1 MYTLDWIIL
10 AIYFLVLLA
19 IGLWASSTR
28 RKDSSLFLAGHSLR
42 WHHIG
47 FSMWGTNVG
56 PSMLIASASAGFTTG
71 IVSGNYAW
79 YAFVFIA
86 LLAFVFA
93 PRYLGTKVHTLPE
106 FMGMRYGPSTRN
118 ILAWYTIVTIIISW
132 LALTLF
138 AGGILI
144 RQVFAIPMWASA
156 LTLLAVSAFFTMLG
170 GLKAV
175 AYTNVYQMLLLI
187 FVSATLTI
195 AGLDRVGGVAALAA
209 KVPADYWVLFKP
221 NDDAAFPWL
230 PIVLGYPVMGV
241 WFWCTDQSMVQPVL
255 AARDL
260 REGQLGANF
269 TGWLKILDVPLYI
282 LPGVICFAL
291 FGDTL
296 TNADEAYLTMVR
308 TLFPTGMVGLVF
320 AVLTACLVSTIGS
333 ALNALSTVFTMDIYM
348 KRHRHDASQSHIN
361 FVGRLATVC
370 GAALAIVLT
379 VAIDSIKGLNLFN
392 VFQSVLG
399 FIAPPMTAVF
409 LLGVFWRRTTT
420 LAANLAL
427 TAGTA
432 FCLAVGVL
440 YLWPPQWLHIQW
452 PHFMMLSFLLC
463 AALMA
468 AMAAAALFS
477 GAAFAQAGNLRYTI
491 MVNKFEN
498 KANWRGQW
506 DLGDAWGTI
515 LTDQLVQSGKFIVL
529 GEADMRGAAMAEQ
542 DLGASGRTAGGKKTP
557 KAGRMSP
564 AQLLVKGAIT
574 HVQETKGG
582 GGGFGGLWIEV
593 YVGDKWDV
601 ASLLCQFVL
610 YLVQVLCCPDVGGC
624 DAYQFAARLDK
635 SQRLLDGGSGVHG
648 VRVGHRLHHNRAA

>member
-1 MYTLDWIIL
+1 MRPLDWIIL
-10 AIYFLVLLA
+10 AVYFAVLIA
-19 IGLWASSTR
+19 IGLWASSK
-28 RKDSSLFLAGHSLR
+28 RKKESSLFLAGRSLR

-93 PRYLGTKVHTLPE
+93 PRYLGAKVHTLPE
-106 FMGMRYGPSTRN
+106 FMGLRYGQSTRN

-144 RQVFAIPMWASA
+144 RQVFDIPMWASA
-156 LTLLAVSAFFTMLG
+156 LVLLVISAFFTMLG

-187 FVSATLTI
+187 LVSATLTI
-195 AGLDRVGGVAALAA
+195 VGLSQVGGVAALAS
-209 KVPADYWVLFKP
+209 KVPQDYWVLFRP
-221 NDDAAFPWL
+221 NSDEAFPWL

-255 AARDL
+255 AARSL
-260 REGQLGANF
+260 KEGQLGTNF

-291 FGDTL
+291 FPTL
-296 TNADEAYLTMVR
+296 ENPDEAYLTMVR

-320 AVLTACLVSTIGS
+320 AVLAACLVSTIGS
-333 ALNALSTVFTMDIYM
+333 ALNALSTVFTMDIYL
-348 KRHRHDASQSHIN
+348 KWVVRGEGEEVRGERLPSRQNIPPTSPPSAGGDLQSPTQRRIN

-370 GAALAIVLT
+370 GAAIAIVLT

-409 LLGVFWRRTTT
+409 LLGVFWPRATTR
-420 LAANLAL
+420 AANLAL

-432 FCLAVGVL
+432 FCLTVGVL
-440 YLWPPQWLHIQW
+440 YLWGPQTIDCSLFAVNCSLHW

-463 AALMA
+463 VALIVMMVSVSLLPGGGPSATVAVAATARGEGRSRLVTVLWAALAAVMA
-468 AMAAAALFS
+468 
-477 GAAFAQAGNLRYTI
+477 
-491 MVNKFEN
+491 
-498 KANWRGQW
+498 
-506 DLGDAWGTI
+506 
-515 LTDQLVQSGKFIVL
+515 
-529 GEADMRGAAMAEQ
+529 
-542 DLGASGRTAGGKKTP
+542 
-557 KAGRMSP
+557 
-564 AQLLVKGAIT
+564 
-574 HVQETKGG
+574 
-582 GGGFGGLWIEV
+582 GL
-593 YVGDKWDV
+593 YV
-601 ASLLCQFVL
+601 F
-610 YLVQVLCCPDVGGC
+610 
-624 DAYQFAARLDK
+624 F
-635 SQRLLDGGSGVHG
+635 
-648 VRVGHRLHHNRAA
+648 N

>member
-1 MYTLDWIIL
+1 MTSHYMQSFDWLIL
-10 AIYFLVLLA
+10 ATYFMILLA
-19 IGLWASSTR
+19 IGIWASTK
-28 RKDSSLFLAGHSLR
+28 RKKNSSLFLAEHSLR

-93 PRYLGTKVHTLPE
+93 PRYLGSKVSTLPE
-106 FMGMRYGPSTRN
+106 FMGLRYGQSTRN

-144 RQVFAIPMWASA
+144 RQVFEIPMWASA
-156 LTLLAVSAFFTMLG
+156 LVLLVISAFFTMLG

-187 FVSATLTI
+187 FVSAVLTI
-195 AGLDRVGGVAALAA
+195 VGLDRVGGVSALVE
-209 KVPADYWVLFKP
+209 KVPADYWVLFRP
-221 NDDAAFPWL
+221 NSDEAFPWL

-260 REGQLGANF
+260 REGQLGTNF

-291 FGDTL
+291 FPTL
-296 TNADEAYLTMVR
+296 ENPDEAYLTMVR

-348 KRHRHDASQSHIN
+348 KRFSGGESEEVGGERLPSTSDSNCNPSPLTSHLN
-361 FVGRLATVC
+361 FVGRLVTVC
-370 GAALAIVLT
+370 GAAIAIVLT

-409 LLGVFWRRTTT
+409 LLGVFWRRATTR
-420 LAANLAL
+420 AANLAL

-432 FCLAVGVL
+432 FCLTVGVL
-440 YLWPPQWLHIQW
+440 YLWGPQTFQFSIFNVQCSMSW

-463 AALMA
+463 VVLIVMMVVVSLMSKAPEAVTTTPVKQSHSAFVFTLWAALAVVM
-468 AMAAAALFS
+468 
-477 GAAFAQAGNLRYTI
+477 T
-491 MVNKFEN
+491 
-498 KANWRGQW
+498 
-506 DLGDAWGTI
+506 
-515 LTDQLVQSGKFIVL
+515 
-529 GEADMRGAAMAEQ
+529 
-542 DLGASGRTAGGKKTP
+542 
-557 KAGRMSP
+557 
-564 AQLLVKGAIT
+564 
-574 HVQETKGG
+574 
-582 GGGFGGLWIEV
+582 GLYI
-593 YVGDKWDV
+593 
-601 ASLLCQFVL
+601 F
-610 YLVQVLCCPDVGGC
+610 
-624 DAYQFAARLDK
+624 F
-635 SQRLLDGGSGVHG
+635 
-648 VRVGHRLHHNRAA
+648 N